1 MNAEETL
8 KYWRDK
14 LSCEEQ
20 VKIQLSDEYAN
31 ADTKE
36 EIKLLNEIRQLV
48 YENES

>member
-8 KYWRDK
+8 KYWREN

-20 VKIQLSDEYAN
+20 VKRQLADEYAN

-36 EIKLLNEIRQLV
+36 EIKLLDEIWKLV
-48 YENES
+48 YEKES